1 MADVKAKKV
10 RRTRRHHSITRKILG
25 SPTRPRLVVF
35 RSLKG
40 VYAQVVDDT
49 VGRTL
54 VAAGTDSEELK
65 DLPKGTK
72 TDAAGAVGALVAQKA
87 LAAGIKKVSFDRAG
101 YKYHGRVKA
110 LAEAA
115 RKAGLEF

>member
-1 MADVKAKKV
+1 MADVKAKRA
-10 RRTRRHHSITRKILG
+10 RRTRRHHSITRKISG
-25 SPTRPRLVVF
+25 STERPRLVVF

-40 VYAQVVDDT
+40 IYAQVVDDS

-54 VAAGTDSEELK
+54 VSAGTNSKELK

-72 TDAAGAVGALVAQKA
+72 TAAAGAVGALLAQKA
-87 LAAGIKKVSFDRAG
+87 LAAGIKKISFDRAG
-101 YKYHGRVKA
+101 YKFHGRVKA
-110 LAEAA
+110 LADAA